1 MNAGPLHRERAFDWL
16 KGLAILFMIQCHALV
31 LLRPQL
37 KTDRLYRWLDG
48 IDGLVAP
55 AFLFTAGF
63 SLGLALVRSAKED
76 NRSAR
81 ARRVLRRIL
90 EVLLVAT
97 LLNVLWFPIRSE
109 PQWLLRIDILH
120 CIGIALLTALPLV
133 AAYAG
138 RPATLKWLALGV
150 SVLLF
155 AVSPFAESV
164 RGPMARLANTSAGSL
179 FPLLPWAAYVYL
191 GISVGTVAASG
202 DRRTLQRWLIGLWIL
217 SAGVW
222 QSSPLFLRL
231 YPPHSFWLT
240 DPGNHGQRLAFL
252 LPFTLLL
259 MQLEAR
265 IPRRLSSALPLRW
278 IEVFGTSSLAAYFFH
293 QVLLFYPILGFSFD
307 AWWGKRCDWTGYF
320 VRTSALIAATFFL
333 ALATDRIYR
342 WLSWSNGRIDGQI
355 SVPQLPRVL
364 SETTRRTRKRGPG
377 RGAKL

>member
-1 MNAGPLHRERAFDWL
+1 MNAGPQPRERAFDWL

-31 LLRPQL
+31 LLRPEL
-37 KTDRLYRWLDG
+37 KTDRLYRWLDA

-63 SLGLALVRSAKED
+63 TLGLALVRSAKED
-76 NRSAR
+76 RRSAR
-81 ARRVLRRIL
+81 ARRVFRRIL

-109 PQWLLRIDILH
+109 PQWLLRVDILQ
-120 CIGIALLTALPLV
+120 CIGISLLTALPL
-133 AAYAG
+133 AAALAG
-138 RPATLKWLALGV
+138 RPATLKWLTLGV
-150 SVLLF
+150 TVLLF

-164 RGPMARLANTSAGSL
+164 RGPMARLANTSAGSV

-191 GISVGTVAASG
+191 GISVGAVAAAG

-217 SAGVW
+217 SAGAW
-222 QSSPLFLRL
+222 QLSPLFLRL

-240 DPGNHGQRLAFL
+240 DPGNHGQRLVFV
-252 LPFTLLL
+252 LPFT
-259 MQLEAR
+259 
-265 IPRRLSSALPLRW
+265 LSSALPLRW

-320 VRTSALIAATFFL
+320 LRTSALIAATYLL
-333 ALATDRIYR
+333 ARATDRAYR
-342 WLSWSNGRIDGQI
+342 WLSWSNRRSDGQI
-355 SVPQLPRVL
+355 SVSQLP
-364 SETTRRTRKRGPG
+364 
-377 RGAKL
+377 